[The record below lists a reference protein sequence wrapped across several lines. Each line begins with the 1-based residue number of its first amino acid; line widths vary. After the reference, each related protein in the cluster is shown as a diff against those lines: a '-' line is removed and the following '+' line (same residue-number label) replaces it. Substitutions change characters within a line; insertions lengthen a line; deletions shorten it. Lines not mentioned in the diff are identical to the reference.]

1 MTSEFNPDKS
11 MFGKHR
17 YLTEQMILG
26 NAQGHLSKG
35 MFVIDPHII
44 KMNVPFV
51 SLMDVEHRRKLAR
64 KHFGNALKSLKE
76 LGVK

>member
-1 MTSEFNPDKS
+1 MTSEFNPEKS

-35 MFVIDPHII
+35 MFVIDPMLIRV
-44 KMNVPFV
+44 NFPFI
-51 SLMDVEHRRKLAR
+51 SLISIEHRKKMAR